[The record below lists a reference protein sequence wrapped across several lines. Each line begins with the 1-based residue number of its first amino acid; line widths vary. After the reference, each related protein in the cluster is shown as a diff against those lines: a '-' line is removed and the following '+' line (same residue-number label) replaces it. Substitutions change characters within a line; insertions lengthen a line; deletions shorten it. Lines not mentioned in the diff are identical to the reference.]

1 MEENT
6 VNLNKL
12 KESEERLRLSLDI
25 VKAGVWEAKPGS
37 NMIWAST
44 RVLQIFG
51 LDSKREFISIEELE
65 SLIHEDDR
73 GRAHK
78 ALADFLANK
87 GKYDIQFRIKPF
99 GAEKYNYVHSVA
111 ERQYTELGNVTKII
125 GILIDTTH
133 QVDSEKENY
142 ETQAFLKAAFE
153 NSQAGI
159 AIADAPDGKLRY
171 VNKAGLLVRGE
182 SDVELVK
189 DVDYNKYVDTWNIM
203 HLDGTPYRNEE
214 VPLSRAVL
222 FGEEVN
228 EEFIV
233 RRDNHEDRF
242 VLANAAPIV
251 DKNNI
256 IIAGIVV
263 FLDITDKKKI
273 EAEKVLLEAQARNNQ
288 KLEAIGT
295 LASGV
300 AHEINNPI
308 NGILNYAQI
317 IRDSTEPESETN
329 NFATEIIHETNRV
342 SEIVKN
348 LLDFSRQSGKQHSYA
363 QIDDIIGKTLSLIR
377 TIFKHDDIDL
387 EVNISKNLSKVK
399 CRSQQIQQVL
409 MNLLTNARDSLN
421 QKYPE
426 YNANKKIKINCI
438 QYEKDKRKWVSI
450 EVLDFGLGMPKD
462 IQGRI
467 FDPFFTTKDKDKGTG
482 LGLSIS
488 HGIIQEHHGKI
499 TFETKEGEYTKF
511 VIELPCDNGWD
522 KIK

>member
-1 MEENT
+1 
-6 VNLNKL
+6 
-12 KESEERLRLSLDI
+12 
-25 VKAGVWEAKPGS
+25 
-37 NMIWAST
+37 
-44 RVLQIFG
+44 
-51 LDSKREFISIEELE
+51 
-65 SLIHEDDR
+65 
-73 GRAHK
+73 
-78 ALADFLANK
+78 
-87 GKYDIQFRIKPF
+87 
-99 GAEKYNYVHSVA
+99 
-111 ERQYTELGNVTKII
+111 
-125 GILIDTTH
+125 
-133 QVDSEKENY
+133 
-142 ETQAFLKAAFE
+142 
-153 NSQAGI
+153 
-159 AIADAPDGKLRY
+159 
-171 VNKAGLLVRGE
+171 
-182 SDVELVK
+182 
-189 DVDYNKYVDTWNIM
+189 M

-450 EVLDFGLGMPKD
+450 EVLKIRELDWACPSA
-462 IQGRI
+462 
-467 FDPFFTTKDKDKGTG
+467 TG
-482 LGLSIS
+482 LFKSIMAKLPLKPRKVNIRSLS
-488 HGIIQEHHGKI
+488 
-499 TFETKEGEYTKF
+499 
-511 VIELPCDNGWD
+511 
-522 KIK
+522 